1 MRVGGEAKG
10 VGSANLSDFGRERIA
25 ALRERWLELCH
36 WDPALPPDNVPEM
49 VDEVIEAVAGS
60 MQSPQ
65 PLGWGLDPAVEAV
78 IERFAGVGDS
88 PVITSAQLVCLREA
102 FDQVLIRELPE
113 SEQLEGMRRL
123 TMITQ
128 RAMIADTEEAVRRLE
143 AAALTDPLTG
153 LFNRRAFQ
161 QDLDRARAHHE
172 RVDEPY
178 SVAMIDLVGLK
189 AINDRDGHS
198 AGDESLRAIGDAI
211 RQAVRADDRGYR
223 IGGDEFA
230 LILPNTVLPD
240 PGALVRR
247 LGAAGAP
254 PITIGV
260 ASVPGDP
267 IDRLLEV
274 ADQRL
279 YAARREPRNAAKD
292 ARTGHR
298 GQNGG

>member
-1 MRVGGEAKG
+1 ME
-10 VGSANLSDFGRERIA
+10 SANLSDLGRERVLA
-25 ALRERWLELCH
+25 VRERWLELCH
-36 WDPALPPDNVPEM
+36 WDPALPPDNVPAMVDEM
-49 VDEVIEAVAGS
+49 VDSVADA

-78 IERFAGVGDS
+78 IERFAGIGDS
-88 PVITSAQLVCLREA
+88 PATTSAQLVCLREA
-102 FDQVLIRELPE
+102 FDQVVIGELPE
-113 SEQLEGMRRL
+113 GERLEGMRRL

-128 RAMIADTEEAVRRLE
+128 RAMIAATEEAVRRLQ

-161 QDLDRARAHHE
+161 QDLERARAHHE

-189 AINDRDGHS
+189 AINDRDGHG
-198 AGDESLRAIGDAI
+198 AGDDALGAMGDAI
-211 RQAVRADDRGYR
+211 RQAVRTDDRGYR

-240 PGALVRR
+240 PNALVQR
-247 LGAAGAP
+247 LEGAGAP
-254 PITIGV
+254 CMTIGV

-267 IDRLLEV
+267 IDRLVEV
-274 ADQRL
+274 ADTRL
-279 YAARREPRNAAKD
+279 YAARREAHDR
-292 ARTGHR
+292 AR
-298 GQNGG
+298 